1 MSYIEGL
8 VSTIIPTYKR
18 SEKLGRAI
26 RSALE
31 QSYRN
36 IEVLV
41 VSDNEPDDEYTAEA
55 QRVVDSFGDDRV
67 RLITQEHHK
76 NGAAARNAG
85 IRAAKGEY
93 VAFLDDDDYW
103 ERRKIE
109 LQVKLLSSLDE
120 SWGAVT
126 CKNKAYVNGKLVAA
140 QTPIKDGWV
149 CKGILS
155 RTTSVS
161 TDTILL
167 RHISLDES
175 GYFDEN
181 LRRHQE
187 VQMMGMFAFKY
198 KIKLLDMYLVCVDSS
213 TNENQ
218 PDADR
223 MSVIKQEFL
232 QAVKPVLDKL
242 PKKDVKD
249 IKIMNRF
256 ELGGLYFKTGHKKK
270 GIKLMMGVFKSPRT
284 IFCAINLLIRKFAC
298 QAFAKRRVQK
308 DNYTIME
315 KMPMV

>member
-1 MSYIEGL
+1 MSYISGL

-18 SEKLGRAI
+18 SEKLERAI

-36 IEVLV
+36 VEVLV

-55 QRVVDSFGDDRV
+55 QRVVDSFNDDRV
-67 RLITQEHHK
+67 KLITQEHHK

-85 IRAAKGEY
+85 IKAAKGEY
-93 VAFLDDDDYW
+93 IAFLDDDDYW

-109 LQVKLLSSLDE
+109 LQVELLSSLDE

-126 CKNKAYVNGKLVAA
+126 CKNKAYVNGNLVAA
-140 QTPIKDGWV
+140 QTPIKDGWI
-149 CKGILS
+149 CRGILS
-155 RTTSVS
+155 RTTHVS

-167 RHISLDES
+167 RHVALDES

-187 VQMMGMFAFKY
+187 VQMMGMFAHKY
-198 KIKLLDMYLVCVDSS
+198 KIKLLDLYLVCVDSS
-213 TNENQ
+213 ANENQ
-218 PDADR
+218 PNADK
-223 MSVIKQEFL
+223 MSIIKKEFI
-232 QAVKPVLDKL
+232 QAVQPVLDKL
-242 PKKDVKD
+242 PKKDVKY
-249 IKIMNRF
+249 IKTMNQF

-270 GIKLMMGVFKSPRT
+270 GIKLMLGILKSPGT
-284 IFCAINLLIRKFAC
+284 VFSATNLLIRKFAC
-298 QAFAKRRVQK
+298 KFFAKRRVRR
-308 DNYTIME
+308 DGYTTME